1 MVTLIYVRKGLSKK
15 LFLVAFLEVKSIN
28 SILLAFSYSLHVQS
42 CVAFVMAKYWISM
55 EKKPGHGRNIFL
67 VRKLEQFEMFNE
79 RITQIWGEW
88 KLLKHKVR
96 FRLFLAIF
104 GPKSHFYRFLDHS
117 VYRNERMAQSHP
129 LHLPSRNIIWL
140 LLQKS
145 TGKRLGAPFILEWR
159 HSIDFPLLCAFCT
172 STHLTLLCF
181 LRLLLWSHSCP
192 LVPQERSKR
201 SHWIEISS

>member
-96 FRLFLAIF
+96 FGLFLAIF
-104 GPKSHFYRFLDHS
+104 GPNSHFYRFLDHS
-117 VYRNERMAQSHP
+117 VHSNERMAQSHH
-129 LHLPSRNIIWL
+129 LHLPEVSYDFFYKS
-140 LLQKS
+140 LQEKDWELPS
-145 TGKRLGAPFILEWR
+145 FLNDVTLSIFLCFAPFVLPLTWR
-159 HSIDFPLLCAFCT
+159 FSAFWGFYYDPI
-172 STHLTLLCF
+172 HV
-181 LRLLLWSHSCP
+181 H
-192 LVPQERSKR
+192 
-201 SHWIEISS
+201 